1 MRKIR
6 IDATVD
12 YEIAE
17 RAKKYAKSKGLTM
30 SSLIRVALT
39 DYMDAQERM
48 PAMLEE
54 WKRQITEVQS
64 KIK

>member
-39 DYMDAQERM
+39 DYMDAQEKM